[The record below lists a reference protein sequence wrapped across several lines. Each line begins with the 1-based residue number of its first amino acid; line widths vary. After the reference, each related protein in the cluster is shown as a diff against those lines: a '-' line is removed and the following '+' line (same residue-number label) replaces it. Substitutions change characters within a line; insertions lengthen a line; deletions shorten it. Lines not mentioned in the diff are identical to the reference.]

1 VAAAASWRTSK
12 EQDRQIAIVEA
23 WSTGADSYAYF
34 VPLLRQHRLAFF
46 IQHVGRYP
54 AFDVY
59 VRVQDGIGNLL
70 QGPVSFGALSSGS
83 GVDWL
88 TIPSSLELPPQPPPG
103 PVRVERTIEIQ
114 TRNGIVVQRIISPGV
129 DGRWFTDSRDIRRI
143 VEAQDQ

>member
-1 VAAAASWRTSK
+1 MIPTWPTWLGPGVLIAVAAILSVIAALVAAAASWRTSK

-70 QGPVSFGALSSGS
+70 QGPVSFG
-83 GVDWL
+83 
-88 TIPSSLELPPQPPPG
+88 
-103 PVRVERTIEIQ
+103 
-114 TRNGIVVQRIISPGV
+114 
-129 DGRWFTDSRDIRRI
+129 
-143 VEAQDQ
+143 